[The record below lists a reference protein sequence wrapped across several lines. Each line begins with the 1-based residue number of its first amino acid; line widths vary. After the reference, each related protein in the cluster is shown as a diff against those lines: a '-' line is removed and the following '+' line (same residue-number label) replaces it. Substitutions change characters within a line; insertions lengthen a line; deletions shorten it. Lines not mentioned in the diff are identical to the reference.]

1 MGMRNVKRISSVEE
15 ATTRA
20 RRVRGALRAQ
30 FNGPSQAQAGVQG
43 ALFVPVSPEVG
54 PRAQ

>member
-15 ATTRA
+15 ATTRS